1 MITLFARVTCR
12 QRKPSFQIKS
22 SHVLHEPIGV
32 QQTRHFHPIIYS
44 ALSFGG
50 RISAALLGRSMRK
63 KLSKLP
69 ELEQK
74 QKKKSLLKFFGILSG
89 ALVCGMSVSYL
100 KHRDRVLF
108 TGRKRSVTVGEKQ
121 MREIADLTEK
131 AILDQYEGKVLSA
144 KSQIHRVVELAAAK
158 VLRANR
164 DLEAVSNI
172 PWKLTVV
179 HSPTKNAFVLPN
191 GHIFVFTGFITEF
204 VQNEHQLAFVLAHEI
219 AHVLLKHSAEK
230 NSQLSWKLLF
240 DVAVTLLAFVGL
252 GEWSASLLSIMASYF
267 YELALDQPYSRLMEN
282 EADEVGLML
291 IAKACYDI
299 REACA
304 MWKLVSMKVQVED
317 FGGGKEKGSFLS
329 THPSFE
335 TRANNLG
342 LAMERA
348 NHIRAGRHCA
358 PLQSPDPVQSVERVK
373 QELDKLGPVAPGT
386 KVKILQDEVPGR
398 KAIKLYQV

>member
-22 SHVLHEPIGV
+22 SLVLHKPIVV

-131 AILDQYEGKVLSA
+131 AV
-144 KSQIHRVVELAAAK
+144 
-158 VLRANR
+158 
-164 DLEAVSNI
+164 
-172 PWKLTVV
+172 
-179 HSPTKNAFVLPN
+179 
-191 GHIFVFTGFITEF
+191 
-204 VQNEHQLAFVLAHEI
+204 
-219 AHVLLKHSAEK
+219 
-230 NSQLSWKLLF
+230 
-240 DVAVTLLAFVGL
+240 
-252 GEWSASLLSIMASYF
+252 
-267 YELALDQPYSRLMEN
+267 RLN
-282 EADEVGLML
+282 D
-291 IAKACYDI
+291 
-299 REACA
+299 
-304 MWKLVSMKVQVED
+304 
-317 FGGGKEKGSFLS
+317 
-329 THPSFE
+329 
-335 TRANNLG
+335 
-342 LAMERA
+342 
-348 NHIRAGRHCA
+348 
-358 PLQSPDPVQSVERVK
+358 
-373 QELDKLGPVAPGT
+373 
-386 KVKILQDEVPGR
+386 
-398 KAIKLYQV
+398 